1 VSQAKSD
8 TFEIPELE
16 TVEKLISKYDQ
27 PGPRYTSYP
36 TAPVWTEEFG
46 ERDFRDALGRSPGG
60 SISVYIH
67 IPFCESLCSYCAC
80 NREIHRDHGV
90 VGPYLEGLECEAE
103 RTAEAVGKPLQ
114 SVQLAMG
121 GGTPTYLS
129 AEELSKLCD
138 IVDAH
143 FPPAQG
149 AERSI
154 EVDPRITTREQLE
167 VLASKGFN
175 RISLGVQDLS
185 PKVQQAIHRF
195 QSREETEVL
204 AQSARELGFG
214 SVNFDLIYGL
224 PYQTVE
230 SFDDTLNHVI
240 EMRPDRIALYSYAHV
255 TWVSRQQRGFE
266 KKDLPSP
273 ERKVAIFLMAMRRL
287 GDAGYRFFGLDHFA
301 LPDDELSLAAET
313 GELRR
318 NFMGYTTRGALDLL
332 GLGASSISEL
342 SDAYAQSVRTSEEW
356 IDRLADGGFAT
367 MRGWHLSEGD
377 RRRKWLI
384 QHLMCQGQ
392 INPEAYRARFDESL
406 AERVPGLEER
416 LAPLVADGLLA
427 PEGTGYGIRP
437 LGRLFL
443 RPVAMTFD
451 EYLEPKG
458 DGDQPRFSRTV

>member
-1 VSQAKSD
+1 MSQASSD

-16 TVEKLISKYDQ
+16 TVERLISKYDK

-46 ERDFRDALGRSPGG
+46 EEDLREALARSPGG
-60 SISVYIH
+60 DVSIYIH

-90 VGPYLEGLECEAE
+90 VGPYLEGLECEAG
-103 RTAEAVGKPLQ
+103 RMAEAVGKPLKA
-114 SVQLAMG
+114 VQLAMG

-129 AEELSKLCD
+129 ARELERLCD
-138 IVDAH
+138 IVDTH
-143 FPPAQG
+143 FPRAQD

-154 EVDPRITTREQLE
+154 EVDPRTTSRDQLE

-185 PKVQQAIHRF
+185 PKVQQAIHRV
-195 QSREETEVL
+195 QSREETEGL
-204 AQSARELGFG
+204 TRNARELGFG

-230 SFDDTLNHVI
+230 SFDDTLRHVI

-273 ERKVAIFLMAMRRL
+273 ELKVAIFLMAMRRL
-287 GDAGYRFFGLDHFA
+287 GQAGYQFFGLDHFA
-301 LPDDELSLAAET
+301 LPEDELSLAA
-313 GELRR
+313 GKRELRR

-342 SDAYAQSVRTSEEW
+342 RDAYAQSVRTSEEW
-356 IDRLADGGFAT
+356 LDRMADGGFAT
-367 MRGWHLSEGD
+367 MRGWRLSERD
-377 RRRKWLI
+377 IRRKWLI
-384 QHLMCQGQ
+384 QHLMCQGE
-392 INPEAYRARFDESL
+392 ISPEAYRATFGEALDDC
-406 AERVPGLEER
+406 VPALEER
-416 LAPLVADGLLA
+416 LAPLAEDGLVA
-427 PEGTGYGIRP
+427 SDGPGYSITP

-451 EYLEPKG
+451 EHLG
-458 DGDQPRFSRTV
+458 DSDPERPRFSRTV